1 MGSEMEEIYKYKFAR
16 DRIISRAL
24 KTIESYNM
32 IKSGDR
38 ILISISGGPDSVFLT
53 HLLYLMRPFMNL
65 TLFGYCLDHMT
76 RNGESARDALF
87 VEKLYKEL
95 EIELFRQKIDV
106 AGWCKLNK
114 LSFQE
119 GARKIRMERL
129 LEISGKND
137 IKKIAVG
144 HNADDNIETFFM
156 HLLRGSG
163 VRGLSGIK
171 PVSGKFIRPLIDI
184 FGKDIISYLEDKK
197 ISYCVDRTN
206 LENIYFRNRV
216 RNILIPFIERHFR
229 ESFKSNILRSVNILE
244 DEDEFLKNYAVVK
257 MTGMATVKRSKAG
270 ECAALIKIPA
280 LKIQGEP
287 RAVQRRIVLLAV
299 EMINGNLEDISFK
312 NIDDILGICFS
323 GGESKIV
330 QPGETMRVFKI
341 GGYVYFVNIDYIKLL
356 PDEFRQFL
364 KTDGKKD
371 GGKRG
376 KEVKIGARIK
386 LKDFNL
392 ELSSELLKPGEDKIR
407 FDKAESTEAFL
418 DYARVKPPLQ
428 VRNWKKGDKFYPLG
442 MEDEKKLQDFFI
454 DSKIPVHLRKLIPV
468 FVDREKI
475 IWVGKYRIDNRVRI
489 TEDTKEVL
497 HLELF

>member
-1 MGSEMEEIYKYKFAR
+1 MGSEMEEIYKCKFAR

-53 HLLYLMRPFMNL
+53 HLLCLIRPFMNL

-87 VEKLYKEL
+87 VEKLCKEL
-95 EIELFRQKIDV
+95 EIELFRQKVDV
-106 AGWCKLNK
+106 AAWCKLNK
-114 LSFQE
+114 FSFQE

-129 LEISGKND
+129 LEISDKND

-184 FGKDIISYLEDKK
+184 FRKDIISYLEDKK

-206 LENIYFRNRV
+206 LENVYFRNRV
-216 RNILIPFIERHFR
+216 RNILIPFVNRHFR
-229 ESFKSNILRSVNILE
+229 ESFKSNILRSVNILK
-244 DEDEFLKNYAVVK
+244 DEDEFLKDYAVVK
-257 MTGMATVKRSKAG
+257 MTGMATVKRSGAG
-270 ECAALIKIPA
+270 RHTALVKIPA
-280 LKIQGEP
+280 LKIHGEP
-287 RAVQRRIVLLAV
+287 RAVQRRIALLAV
-299 EMINGNLEDISFK
+299 EMINGSLEDISFK
-312 NIDDILGICFS
+312 NIDDILSICFS
-323 GGESKIV
+323 GGESKII
-330 QPGETMRVFKI
+330 QPGEKIRVFKI
-341 GGYVYFVNIDYIKLL
+341 GNYIYFVNIDYIKLL

-364 KTDGKKD
+364 ETDGKKST
-371 GGKRG
+371 GRRG

-386 LKDFNL
+386 LEDFNL
-392 ELSSELLKPGEDKIR
+392 ELSSELLKPGKDKIE
-407 FDKAESTEAFL
+407 FDKAKNTEAFL
-418 DYARVKPPLQ
+418 DYARVRPPLK

-442 MEDEKKLQDFFI
+442 MEGEKKLQDFFI
-454 DSKIPVHLRKLIPV
+454 DSKIPVHLRKIIPV

-489 TEDTKEVL
+489 TGDTKEVL
-497 HLELF
+497 HLKLF